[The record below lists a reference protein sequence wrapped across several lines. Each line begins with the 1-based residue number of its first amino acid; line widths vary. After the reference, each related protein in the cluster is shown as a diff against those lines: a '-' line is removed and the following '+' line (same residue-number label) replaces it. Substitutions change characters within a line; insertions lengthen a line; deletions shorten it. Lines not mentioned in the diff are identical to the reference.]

1 MVTNYR
7 RAAARCNYI
16 TQDRCDIAYATKEVA
31 RCMAKP
37 TWGDVV
43 KLKRLIR
50 YLVHHPRGIFHFPWQ
65 ARENANMLTCFV
77 DSDWAGCVR
86 TRKSTSGGFL
96 MRGTHCLGHWSRTQ
110 ANIALSSC
118 EAELNAALK
127 GGVECIGLQTIS
139 AELGREMEVTM
150 CGDSSAC
157 TGFLH
162 REGVGRIKHLAL
174 KQLWL
179 QHHVKEGNVRFVKI
193 GREDNPADSLAKSW
207 AGDGILHFQMVNFST
222 SA

>member
-1 MVTNYR
+1 
-7 RAAARCNYI
+7 
-16 TQDRCDIAYATKEVA
+16 
-31 RCMAKP
+31 
-37 TWGDVV
+37 
-43 KLKRLIR
+43 
-50 YLVHHPRGIFHFPWQ
+50 
-65 ARENANMLTCFV
+65 
-77 DSDWAGCVR
+77 
-86 TRKSTSGGFL
+86 

-179 QHHVKEGNVRFVKI
+179 QHQVKEGNVCFVKI

-207 AGDGILHFQMVNFST
+207 AGDGIQHFLMVNFST
-222 SA
+222 SV